1 MLYYSFKNYE
11 EFKELFGITVH
22 GNGAKSR
29 KNKILLAFL
38 KQKNLL
44 HKYVKGDIGGGLF
57 HITNMSAL
65 YDRICSCIAKE
76 PDKLYSDT
84 HMYKSTLMGIKF
96 HSSEFRIDGCKG
108 VCEDMDS
115 ASIRY
120 VRLDNDRVYKMRAGK
135 FMRKV
140 LLECVLA
147 ERGILCEQVI
157 NWFCEEFARN
167 WESYAISQLPEL
179 KLVVDDNFHKI
190 YSSSHLAGYF
200 NSCMVG
206 KDVEDFY
213 KNYVEARAASL
224 LNNEDKI
231 VARCVIFDECTNK
244 RTGEVLRLAERQY
257 SLDSSDLYKQVLV
270 NKLIA
275 AGEIDGYKRVGADCH
290 SPQSFLRNNGEC
302 LSYEVFFIPFKHDLV
317 ECDFIPYMD
326 SFKYYDEGDNIAYN
340 SSDMYYDEELTE
352 TDGHPLSNRAYDEW
366 NEEWCDS
373 EDLCTVYCRGR
384 EYQTNCNRLDDFR
397 WVEDEEEYH
406 YYDDVAYCECC
417 DKYVL
422 IDNAYYSELTGEYYC
437 CDSCFL
443 DAETNWY
450 EDNDYVHSDVTC
462 EWYETEE
469 DMEEAEQKYKERYWH
484 YSEVLDKYFEYRSW
498 LERAEKEYFE
508 QNNEQKNEE
517 EEK

>member
-1 MLYYSFKNYE
+1 MLYYNFKDYQ
-11 EFKELFGITVH
+11 EFKELFGMVEH

-38 KQKNLL
+38 KQKELL
-44 HKYVKGDIGGGLF
+44 HDYVHHKSSRAAELISCRS
-57 HITNMSAL
+57 MSAL
-65 YDRICSCIAKE
+65 NLRLFRALSERANDEQRRIVLLDQSI
-76 PDKLYSDT
+76 YTSDFD
-84 HMYKSTLMGIKF
+84 LDDWNGL
-96 HSSEFRIDGCKG
+96 
-108 VCEDMDS
+108 CEDGDHS
-115 ASIRY
+115 SIRY
-120 VRLDNDRVYKMRAGK
+120 VNNSGRVYKMRAGK
-135 FMRKV
+135 FIRKI
-140 LLECVLA
+140 
-147 ERGILCEQVI
+147 ILGSKSAKYWNEQVI

-167 WESYAISQLPEL
+167 WESYATSQLPEL

-213 KNYVEARAASL
+213 KNFVKARAASL

-290 SPQSFLRNNGEC
+290 SPQSFLRNNGES
-302 LSYEVFFIPFKHDLV
+302 LSDEVFFIPFKYDLV

-373 EDLCTVYCRGR
+373 EDLCTVYYHGR
-384 EYQTNCNRLDDFR
+384 HYQTNCNRLDDFR
-397 WVEDEEEYH
+397 WVEDEDEYH
-406 YYDDVAYCECC
+406 YYEDVAYCECC

-422 IDNAYYSELTGEYYC
+422 SENAYYSERTGEYYC

-450 EDNDYVHSDVTC
+450 EDNDYVHSDVTE